1 MMRAVAWVLMIGT
14 LLVACAGPSPNHAA
28 ARERAEIRLAL
39 AQAYFEQ
46 GQLAVAL
53 EEADRSLAIDATH
66 AQAHVLR
73 GVILM
78 AQQQPER
85 ARASLDQAL
94 ALDARLV
101 SAWHNRAWLLCQQG
115 QWSAAD
121 DDFSQALVW
130 ANGPERV
137 QTLMAHG
144 VCLAKAQSWDR
155 AEQRLSQALD
165 LDSHHPTALYHW
177 ARVQQAR
184 GRWPEA
190 QQALQH
196 LNASTHVSAESLRLG
211 ILGAQ
216 QLGDTQAEAQWSQA
230 LQRRFLP
237 TKPSGDDPRKPA
249 HVR

>member
-1 MMRAVAWVLMIGT
+1 MMRVVAWILMIGT
-14 LLVACAGPSPNHAA
+14 LLVACAGPLPNRAA
-28 ARERAEIRLAL
+28 TRERAEIRLAL

-73 GVILM
+73 GLVLM
-78 AQQQPER
+78 SQQQPER

-121 DDFSQALVW
+121 SDFSQALVW
-130 ANGPERV
+130 ANGPARV
-137 QTLMAHG
+137 QTLMTQG
-144 VCLAKAQSWDR
+144 VCLSKAQSWEQ

-165 LDSHHPTALYHW
+165 LDSRHPMALYHW

-196 LNASTHVSAESLRLG
+196 LNASPHVSAESLRLG

-230 LQRRFLP
+230 LQHRFTP
-237 TKPSGDDPRKPA
+237 SKPSGDDPRKPV
-249 HVR
+249 HDR